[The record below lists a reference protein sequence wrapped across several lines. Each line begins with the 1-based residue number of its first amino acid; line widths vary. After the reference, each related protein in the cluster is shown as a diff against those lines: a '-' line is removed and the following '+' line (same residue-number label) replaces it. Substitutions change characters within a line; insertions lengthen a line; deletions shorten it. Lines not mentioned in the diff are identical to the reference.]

1 MYVRICQAGLKI
13 PLKNEIPAAGQ
24 KRREK
29 ARRYA
34 ALFLFVFAP
43 LPEIPCGNCGKG
55 RFLKSVILKS
65 DKYRAHN
72 GNIRGVHAKR
82 QYSLPA
88 ADLLGYE
95 RRNENYRRNT
105 QAHRQIEVNILRDK
119 RHGFTADKRT
129 ERQNDA

>member
-1 MYVRICQAGLKI
+1 MSSGIENSVKKRNSRCRTKTVFEIRI
-13 PLKNEIPAAGQ
+13 
-24 KRREK
+24 
-29 ARRYA
+29 
-34 ALFLFVFAP
+34 
-43 LPEIPCGNCGKG
+43 
-55 RFLKSVILKS
+55 ILKS

-82 QYSLPA
+82 QYPLPA
-88 ADLLGYE
+88 AYLLRYE

-129 ERQNDA
+129 ERKNNA

>member
-1 MYVRICQAGLKI
+1 MPDKYEEK
-13 PLKNEIPAAGQ
+13 
-24 KRREK
+24 KRGVTPR
-29 ARRYA
+29 
-34 ALFLFVFAP
+34 FSPGFAP
-43 LPEIPCGNCGKG
+43 LPEIPCGICGKK

-82 QYSLPA
+82 QYPLPA
-88 ADLLGYE
+88 AYLLGYE

-105 QAHRQIEVNILRDK
+105 QAHRQIEVNILLDK

-129 ERQNDA
+129 ERQDDA

>member
-29 ARRYA
+29 RGVTPR
-34 ALFLFVFAP
+34 FSPDFAP
-43 LPEIPCGNCGKG
+43 LPEIPCGNCVKR
-55 RFLKSVILKS
+55 RFQKSVILKS
-65 DKYRAHN
+65 NEYRAHN

-82 QYSLPA
+82 QYPLPA
-88 ADLLGYE
+88 AYLLGYE

-119 RHGFTADKRT
+119 QHGFTADKRT
-129 ERQNDA
+129 ERKNNA

>member
-13 PLKNEIPAAGQ
+13 PLKNEIPDAGQ
-24 KRREK
+24 KRRKK
-29 ARRYA
+29 ARRNA
-34 ALFLFVFAP
+34 ALFLRNLLLYPKSHAESAV
-43 LPEIPCGNCGKG
+43 KK
-55 RFLKSVILKS
+55 RFLKSVMLKS